1 MNNEH
6 FDRILHSKLA
16 EHQVA
21 PPPEVWNAIEKQNTN
36 RKRFLWL
43 GALLVTILS
52 SGLYLIFSGDETSR
66 NHFSVQNNEKNYN
79 TASATYTPIKTEH
92 PVNQQQSLSSK
103 PLEPSQNLPDNPV
116 SVNTHGVYPANVN
129 TVSFSE
135 NLQVFDGDVS
145 EVFPV
150 SFLSL
155 YQLGTYESLQPAEA
169 IVTRPFSVNSIT
181 RNLSFVMKAGPLFA
195 TKHLQSKYHLKND
208 DKYIRY
214 RNESEMRNSA
224 WSASLLMQLDLSKN
238 FFIRTGLNMTS
249 ISERIGMRYLKALVN
264 GVATDTIVGTRN
276 DFTDPAQL
284 LSATEDQN
292 FKLLE
297 DYSLFDKARY
307 RFISFPL
314 MAGII
319 FDQKKFS
326 WYASGGLAL
335 NFSSAYQGKILA
347 PDSAYLLSIEDVSV
361 SPFNKLTGFTIQA
374 SAGIGYRVTQKIK
387 ILIEPNYFLQLPDFT
402 RSNYRLSQRFSG
414 YGIQTGI
421 IYKL

>member
-1 MNNEH
+1 
-6 FDRILHSKLA
+6 
-16 EHQVA
+16 
-21 PPPEVWNAIEKQNTN
+21 
-36 RKRFLWL
+36 
-43 GALLVTILS
+43 
-52 SGLYLIFSGDETSR
+52 
-66 NHFSVQNNEKNYN
+66 
-79 TASATYTPIKTEH
+79 
-92 PVNQQQSLSSK
+92 
-103 PLEPSQNLPDNPV
+103 
-116 SVNTHGVYPANVN
+116 
-129 TVSFSE
+129 
-135 NLQVFDGDVS
+135 
-145 EVFPV
+145 
-150 SFLSL
+150 
-155 YQLGTYESLQPAEA
+155 
-169 IVTRPFSVNSIT
+169 
-181 RNLSFVMKAGPLFA
+181 
-195 TKHLQSKYHLKND
+195 
-208 DKYIRY
+208 
-214 RNESEMRNSA
+214 
-224 WSASLLMQLDLSKN
+224 
-238 FFIRTGLNMTS
+238 
-249 ISERIGMRYLKALVN
+249 
-264 GVATDTIVGTRN
+264 
-276 DFTDPAQL
+276 L